1 MRKLGRT
8 LGKKVKRESYH
19 GAPRKDLI
27 PRRSRVKMEV
37 NNCVG
42 RQGRWGRDKGKELG
56 KLA

>member
-1 MRKLGRT
+1 MGRT